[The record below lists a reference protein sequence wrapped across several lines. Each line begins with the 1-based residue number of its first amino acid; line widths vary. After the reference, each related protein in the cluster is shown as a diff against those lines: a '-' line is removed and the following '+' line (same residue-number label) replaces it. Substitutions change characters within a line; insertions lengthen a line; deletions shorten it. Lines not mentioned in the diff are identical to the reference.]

1 MQRISLLAMALG
13 LAALHAQPAASAPHQ
28 PRHWTLDDILTVP
41 VEMNV
46 ALSSDRRHILVA
58 ANAAD
63 LGRNLN
69 RWTIEIYEVRTG
81 RKKVSFQV
89 DHFLQLEAIPY
100 SSNWSALIADGS
112 GQELVEITPDG
123 RRTIIASQSQ
133 LVEVGLKDNAVQSWE
148 ARRPRMIGILG
159 YNWSPD
165 GRWLYFSALQPK
177 SEQNPV
183 RFDEDVTRR
192 RSLNRSTAEAEIALF
207 IKTSGREARQIAT
220 LASNDRAAFYYGGEI
235 WWEGRYLHFFESS
248 ESRPV
253 QYERRTYD
261 LKLGKLIED
270 QKTAAGP
277 IFHHSLGLKGG
288 RLMSSGHG
296 DKVELVEQFAGSPTI
311 SYGLQDFTVGD
322 PRSAGVHHARD
333 RKSLIV
339 GTRKLHTLNYG
350 LALLKNDKVREI
362 GGSASYTKCS
372 FSDDLELGVCIREG
386 MSRPPEL
393 VKIETGSDKVTP
405 IASISPR
412 HDEIAPLSA
421 EQRLWRNR
429 NGQLVSGYIIYPR
442 NYMLGSRYPAILV
455 THGSDADDRFANIGM
470 QWEYPVQLFAEQGY
484 VVLLIND
491 PSPRQSKDISAAY
504 DAWSRLRNDVPPATV
519 RQHIW
524 MDGAWSFEDAV
535 RELAADGLID
545 INRVGIAG
553 FSRGS
558 QMVNVSLTQTQLY
571 RAASGG
577 DGSYL
582 EPSLYP
588 DLAHSYQAIYGGPP
602 YGSAAGAYREF
613 APSLNAD
620 KACTPLLQQIVRPRG
635 GAIDLHEAFRAE
647 AIPSQ
652 LTLYPG
658 ETATSEESHVFY
670 IPSNRRLAQL
680 ENLAWFNYW
689 LRDRRDPDMVF
700 PERLATWDK
709 MAKEAG
715 RPQCEASPIK

>member
-1 MQRISLLAMALG
+1 MAVG
-13 LAALHAQPAASAPHQ
+13 LAALHAQPAASTPNLL
-28 PRHWTLDDILTVP
+28 RNWSLDDIITAP
-41 VEMNV
+41 VEMDV
-46 ALSSDRRHILVA
+46 ALSGDRRHILVA

-63 LGRNLN
+63 LELNRN
-69 RWTIEIYEVRTG
+69 RWTVEIYDVRTG
-81 RKKVSFQV
+81 RKQFSFQV
-89 DHFLQLEAIPY
+89 DHFLQLEAIPR
-100 SSNWSALIADGS
+100 SSNWSALIEDGS
-112 GQELVEITPDG
+112 GQKLVEITPEG
-123 RRTIIASQSQ
+123 RRTTIASGDQ
-133 LVEVGLKDNAVQSWE
+133 LVEVGLKDNVVQSWE
-148 ARRPRMIGILG
+148 ARRPRKIGILG

-165 GRWLYFSALQPK
+165 GRWLFFSALQPK
-177 SEQNPV
+177 LNQNPV

-207 IKTSGREARQIAT
+207 VKAAGRDARQIAT
-220 LASNDRAAFYYGGEI
+220 LPSSDRAAFYYGGEVS
-235 WWEGRYLHFFESS
+235 WEGHYLHFFESS

-253 QYERRTYD
+253 QYKRRTYD
-261 LKLGKLIED
+261 LKLGKILEGSEGL
-270 QKTAAGP
+270 ASP
-277 IFHHSLGLKGG
+277 LFHHARGLKGG
-288 RLMSSGHG
+288 RLNSSGHG
-296 DKVELVEQFAGSPTI
+296 DKVELVEQLAGSRNI

-322 PRSAGVHHARD
+322 PRSAGVHYARD
-333 RKSLIV
+333 GKSLIV
-339 GTRKLHTLNYG
+339 GTRKIQTLNYG
-350 LALLKNDKVREI
+350 LALLKNGRVREF
-362 GGSASYTKCS
+362 GGSVSYTKCS
-372 FSDDLELGVCIREG
+372 FSEDLQLGACIREG
-386 MSRPPEL
+386 VSRPPEL
-393 VKIETGSDKVTP
+393 VKIETHSGQVTP
-405 IASISPR
+405 IASISSR
-412 HDEIAPLSA
+412 HEDIAPLKV
-421 EQRLWRNR
+421 EQKMWRNR
-429 NGQLVSGYIIYPR
+429 KGQLASGYIIYPR
-442 NYMLGSRYPAILV
+442 NFMPGLRYPAILV

-504 DAWSRLRNDVPPATV
+504 DAWSRQRNEIPPAMV

-524 MDGAWSFEDAV
+524 IDGAWSFEDAV
-535 RELAADGLID
+535 RELASDGLIN
-545 INRVGIAG
+545 IQRVGIAG

-558 QMVNVSLTQTQLY
+558 QMVNIALTQSQLY

-602 YGSAAGAYREF
+602 YGSAASAYREF

-635 GAIDLHEAFRAE
+635 GAIDLHEAFRAQS
-647 AIPSQ
+647 IPSQ

-689 LRDRRDPDMVF
+689 LKDQRDPNMVF

-709 MAKEAG
+709 MASEAG
-715 RPQCEASPIK
+715 RTPCKPELIK